1 MKQEYNRNNGTNGS
15 YGRGNKYS
23 LEKPPNIFIRK
34 AVDSEEELSPDHRD
48 KHGDRKNKYK

>member
-48 KHGDRKNKYK
+48 KHGDRKKKYK